1 MGDDQ
6 KSLAFAQR
14 NLFPSDFEGAFAVQY
29 VMDFVIIPHG
39 RAEMVTGCASF
50 CAVMK
55 ELQLLKV
62 IVFAHIRNQGYSLL
76 L

>member
-1 MGDDQ
+1 MGDDEEP
-6 KSLAFAQR
+6 LTFAQR
-14 NLFPSDFEGAFAVQY
+14 NLFASNFEGTFAVQY

-39 RAEMVTGCASF
+39 RAEVVTGCASF